1 VVLLERKPG
10 LARRFRER
18 AHPAVIAI
26 AAAIEHD
33 GVDAFWGMTVI
44 FPFGL
49 ILLNIFL
56 GVGLINISGV
66 VIAMYENNYWYLLI
80 SSPIFIIFGI
90 LWPFWA
96 VALSGV

>member
-1 VVLLERKPG
+1 MTCWQLTYEK
-10 LARRFRER
+10 ET
-18 AHPAVIAI
+18 
-26 AAAIEHD
+26 
-33 GVDAFWGMTVI
+33 GVNWCPYDDFWGMTVM

-66 VIAMYENNYWYLLI
+66 VIAMHENNYWYLLI

-90 LWPFWA
+90 SWPFWA